1 MINMNK
7 YSTGRTGGKGE
18 SSEDRNGGKDSFSIG
33 HSNRE
38 NKTIKGKQTNKI
50 VFTVK
55 HARLV
60 VSFET
65 KQQIMKRHEKY
76 K

>member
-1 MINMNK
+1 M
-7 YSTGRTGGKGE
+7 GGGE
-18 SSEDRNGGKDSFSIG
+18 SSEDRNGAKTLSPIG
-33 HSNRE
+33 HSNGE
-38 NKTIKGKQTNKI
+38 HKTIRGKQTDKI